1 MNEYKDT
8 VLGQIEE
15 KVQNGWLKP
24 FEARYLKNN
33 VDSISKTIL
42 EKLKD
47 NTPLDEE
54 LELIDDV
61 FLERLEE
68 FKDMKNTYCLS
79 DLRLSEKLKEFL
91 ESKGYFCYEL
101 GDQSLYGKD
110 VIAKKVVFNNI
121 GSIITSK
128 PLEITN
134 ENQTLDLYKTI
145 SEMEEMPEEERIKIF
160 FGVSIYN
167 NLSEKTSE
175 EVNDFEI

>member
-1 MNEYKDT
+1 M
-8 VLGQIEE
+8 
-15 KVQNGWLKP
+15 
-24 FEARYLKNN
+24 
-33 VDSISKTIL
+33 
-42 EKLKD
+42 
-47 NTPLDEE
+47 
-54 LELIDDV
+54 
-61 FLERLEE
+61 
-68 FKDMKNTYCLS
+68 
-79 DLRLSEKLKEFL
+79 
-91 ESKGYFCYEL
+91 
-101 GDQSLYGKD
+101 YGKD